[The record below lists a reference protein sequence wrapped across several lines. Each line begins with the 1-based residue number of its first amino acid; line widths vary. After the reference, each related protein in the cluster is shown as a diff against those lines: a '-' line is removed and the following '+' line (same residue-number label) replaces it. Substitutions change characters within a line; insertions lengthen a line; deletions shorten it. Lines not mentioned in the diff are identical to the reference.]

1 VGGTGDGPTAV
12 SSRKTKGQRL
22 DIEGKKKEDARTPS
36 GTAET
41 ERKKDERES
50 KRSETSHA
58 KLHFQLFR
66 GQRAGLRGRGGP
78 SGRWVWLQ
86 LPVTIYL

>member
-1 VGGTGDGPTAV
+1 MDPLRCPVAKQKAKDWILKA
-12 SSRKTKGQRL
+12 
-22 DIEGKKKEDARTPS
+22 KKKEDARTPS